1 VRVVASIEQILG
13 TLDRAAE
20 AQRFAYLGHPY
31 SYLAAARL
39 HAYSD
44 ADRWALA
51 IETAGYNPR
60 AANLVDV
67 LYVFGNCVTNDG
79 AVAHLRRIDNV
90 PDIVDDAGLCLTSAP
105 IHIRGRAITPAAAP
119 GERPWELVRRLM
131 PEHRD
136 LVLATEEE
144 LRAWLPPDLPK
155 VLRLDD
161 WHHTDMTARP
171 PSPERDRQR
180 RLHQML
186 ASRSSN
192 PVPFETYPSDTET
205 YRQLAT
211 VLATGNPHAYQPTTA
226 PNTHWSNWPE
236 AGSL

>member
-1 VRVVASIEQILG
+1 MVSIEQVLS

-44 ADRWALA
+44 ADRWALV

-67 LYVFGNCVTNDG
+67 LYVYGNCVTSDG
-79 AVAHLRRIDNV
+79 AVAFLSRVDNL
-90 PDIVDDAGLCLTSAP
+90 PDVVDDAGRRVTAAAVR
-105 IHIRGRAITPAAAP
+105 IRGRAIIAAAAP
-119 GERPWELVRRLM
+119 DERPWELVRRLM

-144 LRAWLPPDLPK
+144 LRAWLPPDLPE

-161 WHHTDMTARP
+161 WHHTDMTAQP

-186 ASRSSN
+186 AARSSN

-205 YRQLAT
+205 YRQLAA
-211 VLATGNPHAYQPTTA
+211 VMATGDPHAYQPTMA